1 MMYRHIN
8 TMYLGE
14 TLEGTGQT
22 KDHRLKLDP

>member
-1 MMYRHIN
+1 MYSHIN

-14 TLEGTGQT
+14 TLEGTGQA